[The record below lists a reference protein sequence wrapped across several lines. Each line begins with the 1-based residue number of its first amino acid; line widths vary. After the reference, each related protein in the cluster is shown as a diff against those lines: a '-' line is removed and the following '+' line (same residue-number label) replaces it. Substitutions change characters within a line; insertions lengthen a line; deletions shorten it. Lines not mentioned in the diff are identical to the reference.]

1 MIRLPFV
8 QAAGRCRPW
17 VMHAA
22 YRSVAHLHA
31 WRSTRSVKER
41 LMAETFLAE
50 VMAADPASL
59 EVWLR
64 PPTAMNLP
72 PGLLTAGAAAYR
84 SVAALGWGRASPT
97 PEEHARRVAMVVA
110 AVTELRGQGLSWC
123 KVATELRRRSWGGSP
138 VTPPGGV
145 RNGEASP

>member
-1 MIRLPFV
+1 MIPLPFV

-17 VMHAA
+17 VLRGA
-22 YRSVAHLHA
+22 YRSVAHLHT

-59 EVWLR
+59 ETWLR
-64 PPTAMNLP
+64 PPGVMDLP

-84 SVAALGWGRASPT
+84 SVAAMGWGRAPAT
-97 PEEHARRVAMVVA
+97 PQEHARRVAMVVGV
-110 AVTELRGQGLSWC
+110 VTELRGKGLTWC
-123 KVATELRRRSWGGSP
+123 KVAAELRRRSWR
-138 VTPPGGV
+138 VLQ
-145 RNGEASP
+145 